1 MPREFHTEL
10 EDLDHG
16 FMRATGLIAE
26 VLTDLARTTED
37 HTPPRLSLA
46 GRIVDNIDGR
56 CRELEDAGHVLLARQ
71 APVGGDLRRLIAIL
85 RQLTNTDR
93 AARHTRHVLDG
104 HRNLDAAA
112 LPAEISVLLTAM
124 GQRTAEVFRDGR
136 AAWSSND
143 ALAINELDE
152 ADRDVDGLQLRLL
165 EAASHSDQIHGE
177 VRLQLG
183 LLARHYERIAD
194 YGVSLARDAV
204 FVVTG
209 ERLTS

>member
-10 EDLDHG
+10 DDLDQG
-16 FMRATGLIAE
+16 FVQTTSLVAE
-26 VLTDLARTTED
+26 VLTDLANATEARTL
-37 HTPPRLSLA
+37 PRLSLA
-46 GRIVDNIDGR
+46 SRIVDDIDRR
-56 CRELEDAGHVLLARQ
+56 CRKLEDAGHVLLARQ

-85 RQLTNTDR
+85 RQLTNIER

-104 HRNLDAAA
+104 HRNLDGDT
-112 LPAEISVLLTAM
+112 LPAEISVLLAAM
-124 GQRTAEVFRDGR
+124 GQRTAEVFRSGL
-136 AAWSSND
+136 AAWSSSD

-152 ADRDVDGLQLRLL
+152 RDRDVDALQVRLL

-177 VRLQLG
+177 TRLQLG
-183 LLARHYERIAD
+183 LIARHYERVAD
-194 YGVSLARDAV
+194 YGVALARDAA